1 MTTILDQYFA
11 ADTMSLHIK
20 AGVPMLTK
28 SGRPGGWHAQITGDA
43 WTIEAVTALAD
54 NLLALVGT
62 HDGNFLEI
70 DKQLSKV
77 LQLGLYRIVIV
88 YAPLVDTMEI
98 TVVRPVKKMSMPDY
112 ALSPELLDHIRTK
125 AQGILVSGAPGEG
138 KTTFA
143 QALAEQYVLDNKIV
157 KTLESPRDLLV
168 PDAVSQYSFNYASHD
183 EIRDILLLSR
193 PDHALYDEVRN
204 AEDFILYA
212 DLRLTGIGLV
222 GVTHATKPVDS
233 IQRFIGHVDM
243 GSLPQVI
250 DTVIFIH
257 AGAVSE
263 VLTIEQ
269 VVKMPAGL
277 QSNDLARPV
286 LQVKSFDTKKVLYE
300 IYSFGEQIVVM
311 DMSKIAQGKDG
322 GMTPAQ
328 SFAAKY
334 IAILVEKFVGVSA
347 DVRVTSDTEADLHV
361 DESDKG
367 ALIGKWGEN
376 IMGLEK
382 KLGMKLNVK
391 WPLGSS
397 GSDWAENE
405 LDVDS
410 DVMGGEKP
418 RRRAPSA
425 GGGHPKFGG
434 RKGRR

>member
-1 MTTILDQYFA
+1 M
-11 ADTMSLHIK
+11 ADSL
-20 AGVPMLTK
+20 LT
-28 SGRPGGWHAQITGDA
+28 
-43 WTIEAVTALAD
+43 E
-54 NLLALVGT
+54 VGA

-70 DKQLSKV
+70 DKQSSKV
-77 LQLGLYRIVIV
+77 LQLGLYRVVIV

-98 TVVRPVKKMSMPDY
+98 TVVRPVKKMSMGDY
-112 ALSPELLDHIRTK
+112 ALSPELIDHIRNK

-193 PDHALYDEVRN
+193 PDHAIYDEVRN

-250 DTVIFIH
+250 DTVIFIK
-257 AGAVSE
+257 AGTVSE

-277 QSNDLARPV
+277 QSQDLARPV
-286 LQVKSFDTKKVLYE
+286 LQVKSFATKKVHYE

-311 DMSKIAQGKDG
+311 DMDKIAQ
-322 GMTPAQ
+322 TQ
-328 SFAAKY
+328 
-334 IAILVEKFVGVSA
+334 
-347 DVRVTSDTEADLHV
+347 
-361 DESDKG
+361 
-367 ALIGKWGEN
+367 
-376 IMGLEK
+376 
-382 KLGMKLNVK
+382 
-391 WPLGSS
+391 
-397 GSDWAENE
+397 
-405 LDVDS
+405 
-410 DVMGGEKP
+410 
-418 RRRAPSA
+418 
-425 GGGHPKFGG
+425 
-434 RKGRR
+434 

>member
-1 MTTILDQYFA
+1 MTSILDQYFSP
-11 ADTMSLHIK
+11 DTMSIHIK
-20 AGVPMLTK
+20 VGVPMLMK
-28 SGRPGGWHAQITGDA
+28 SGRPGGRHA
-43 WTIEAVTALAD
+43 TIQGESRSVAQVMTLAD
-54 NLLALVGT
+54 SLLTEVGA

-70 DKQLSKV
+70 DKQSSKV
-77 LQLGLYRIVIV
+77 LQLGLYRVVIV

-98 TVVRPVKKMSMPDY
+98 TVVRPVKKMSMGDY
-112 ALSPELLDHIRTK
+112 ALSPELIDHIRNK

-193 PDHALYDEVRN
+193 PDHAIYDEVRN

-250 DTVIFIH
+250 DTVIFIK
-257 AGAVSE
+257 AGTVSE

-277 QSNDLARPV
+277 QSQDLARPV
-286 LQVKSFDTKKVLYE
+286 LQVKSFATKKVHYE

-311 DMSKIAQGKDG
+311 DMDKIAQTQWG
-322 GMTPAQ
+322 GMTPVQ
-328 SFAAKY
+328 WFAAKY
-334 IAILVEKFVGVSA
+334 IAVLIEKHVGVKA
-347 DVRVTSDTEADLHV
+347 DVRIVSDTEADLHV
-361 DESDKG
+361 DDYDKG
-367 ALIGKWGEN
+367 AIIGKWWEN
-376 IMGLEK
+376 IMALEK
-382 KLGMKLNVK
+382 KLGLKLNVK
-391 WPLGSS
+391 SPFSEAWDDDERGSNGDDDLG
-397 GSDWAENE
+397 GAPKRR
-405 LDVDS
+405 
-410 DVMGGEKP
+410 GGWLQPKYRSTREEK
-418 RRRAPSA
+418 RRR
-425 GGGHPKFGG
+425 
-434 RKGRR
+434 R